1 MVLCVCLHELAMYV
15 YFMYHDATE
24 INNKY
29 TDQSGSN
36 SLSDESQFGNK

>member
-1 MVLCVCLHELAMYV
+1 MFVCMYFYVLYV
-15 YFMYHDATE
+15 YFMNHDTTE